1 MVTRGVFE
9 IPWEKL
15 DPGERQTDGASA
27 SLTQNHEAPD
37 RATNLTGP
45 ICETNSHQLLGH
57 GDL

>member
-27 SLTQNHEAPD
+27 GLTQNHEVPD
-37 RATNLTGP
+37 RATKLTGP
-45 ICETNSHQLLGH
+45 ICETNLH
-57 GDL
+57 